1 MARTERLLDW
11 SVASLLSCPGKQRPN
26 DIVLLDDL
34 VLAQS
39 IDPKTPTLL
48 LLSVPPT
55 TTTLADLHTHLPPT
69 SPQYT
74 FFSFTP
80 PKASATPIVIFVYTC
95 PSKSP
100 IRMRM
105 VYSSS
110 VASLIRAVGEKAGV
124 QVAKKVSSLSRASL
138 SISVAVANF
147 TLLPTSAA
155 RSSPLS
161 RTRSPHPRFSLSSA
175 TDPSPPHPPTPPLPP
190 RANRLSTSPPLPS
203 RSDPSLAA
211 RHPARPRPSRMPGRR
226 RPPRLMR
233 RRGKGSPSRRD
244 PRDGLR
250 AEGSLRRVRRGRA
263 DRRGVGARL
272 RAAEGG
278 MQARRQTCSADE

>member
-124 QVAKKVSSLSRASL
+124 QVAKKVSTYSWLRSECHHLELTPILS
-138 SISVAVANF
+138 
-147 TLLPTSAA
+147 LLPPPDRVLRA
-155 RSSPLS
+155 
-161 RTRSPHPRFSLSSA
+161 PHAHLV
-175 TDPSPPHPPTPPLPP
+175 
-190 RANRLSTSPPLPS
+190 
-203 RSDPSLAA
+203 
-211 RHPARPRPSRMPGRR
+211 
-226 RPPRLMR
+226 
-233 RRGKGSPSRRD
+233 RD
-244 PRDGLR
+244 PL
-250 AEGSLRRVRRGRA
+250 
-263 DRRGVGARL
+263 
-272 RAAEGG
+272 
-278 MQARRQTCSADE
+278 